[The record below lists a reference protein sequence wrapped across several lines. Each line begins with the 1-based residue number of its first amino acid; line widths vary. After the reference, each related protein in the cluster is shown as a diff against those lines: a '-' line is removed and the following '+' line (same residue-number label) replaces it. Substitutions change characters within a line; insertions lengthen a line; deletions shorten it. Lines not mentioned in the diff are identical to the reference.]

1 MLGHRWVRTYRVLAE
16 VVAVVLTVASCAV
29 LYLLIGIVLP
39 TLREPRPM
47 LAFLSA
53 VAVIVTVCSVR
64 GVGRQRET
72 ALTAERPSQIS
83 VD

>member
-1 MLGHRWVRTYRVLAE
+1 
-16 VVAVVLTVASCAV
+16 
-29 LYLLIGIVLP
+29 
-39 TLREPRPM
+39 M
-47 LAFLSA
+47 LAFLIA